1 MSSIHNLVSSF
12 RSAVQQTDS
21 ADPAA
26 LLASFHQPSLPLTGA
41 YQALAERVTQLR
53 GELATESAERLHE
66 LAEKERLADR
76 LGALLR
82 VLPGGVV
89 VLDEHGRVTECN
101 PAAIELL
108 GEPLHGERW
117 PDVIERCFAPQ
128 AGDGHE
134 ISLKD
139 GRLIALA
146 TRSLDGGHGQLILLT
161 DQTETRELQRRLGRD
176 ERLISLGKMMS
187 ALAHQLRTP
196 LAAAMLYSGQLRGEQ
211 LPPERRERALD
222 RLSERLQHMEEQIR
236 EMTVFVKGEV
246 TLTDQITLAQL
257 LEKIESGA
265 EVAVT
270 AADASIEFQL
280 NAPPALLRCNQA
292 VLVGAVI
299 NLINNALQAAP
310 QQSRL
315 RVELLQ
321 IDAER
326 IAIRV
331 EDKGPGLRGREQ
343 VALGEFYTTK
353 ASGTGLGLP
362 VVLAVARAHHGDF
375 ILSDLTTSTDSD
387 RCGARAELRLP
398 VMSWLS

>member
-1 MSSIHNLVSSF
+1 MYSVHNLVSSF
-12 RSAVQQTDS
+12 RSADQQTDS
-21 ADPAA
+21 TDPAA

-41 YQALAERVTQLR
+41 DQTLVERVTQLR
-53 GELATESAERLHE
+53 GELAIESAERLHE

-89 VLDEHGRVTECN
+89 VLDERGWVTECN
-101 PAAIELL
+101 PAASEML

-117 PDVIERCFAPQ
+117 SDVIERCFAPQ

-139 GRLIALA
+139 GRLMALA

-176 ERLISLGKMMS
+176 ERLISLGKMMA

-196 LAAAMLYSGQLRGEQ
+196 LAAAMLYSGQLRDNS
-211 LPPERRERALD
+211 LPLERRERTLE

-257 LEKIESGA
+257 LEKIESSA
-265 EVAVT
+265 ETAVT
-270 AADASIEFQL
+270 AAGASIEFHL

-292 VLVGAVI
+292 VLLGAVT

-331 EDKGPGLRGREQ
+331 EDQGPGLRGREQ
-343 VALGEFYTTK
+343 AALGEFYTTK

-375 ILSDLTTSTDSD
+375 ILSDLTTNTESD
-387 RCGARAELRLP
+387 RRGARAELRLP
-398 VMSWLS
+398 VMRWLS